1 MAATARSESAFRLT
15 GWHVLA
21 MLIGFFV
28 VVFAVNTIFI
38 VQAVST
44 FPGEDTKKS
53 YLQGLH
59 YNDTL
64 KRREAERA
72 LGWQAEAAL
81 LDEAG
86 GRATLRVKLTG
97 KDNAPLEG
105 ATLTGVLR
113 RPVTDT
119 QDVKLAFIVQAP
131 GVYEARIDSL
141 PDGSWDM
148 RVTAARDGQSLEIT
162 KRLWSR

>member
-1 MAATARSESAFRLT
+1 MAATARPVTAFRLT

-28 VVFAVNTIFI
+28 VIFAVNTIFI

-44 FPGEDTKKS
+44 FPGEHTKKS

-81 LDEAG
+81 LGDEG
-86 GRATLRVKLTG
+86 GRSTLRIRLTG
-97 KDNAPLEG
+97 KDNAALDG
-105 ATLTGVLR
+105 VTLTGVLR

-119 QDVKLAFIVQAP
+119 QDIKLAFTAGAP
-131 GVYEARIDSL
+131 GLYIAPIGVL